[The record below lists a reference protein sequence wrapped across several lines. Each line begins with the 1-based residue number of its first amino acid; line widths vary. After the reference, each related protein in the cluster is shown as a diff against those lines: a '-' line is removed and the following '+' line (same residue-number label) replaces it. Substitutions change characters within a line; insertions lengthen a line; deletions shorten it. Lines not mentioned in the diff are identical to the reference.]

1 MDKADFTFLIA
12 SLLYMMFALA
22 ESIGLLPD
30 PAILGLA
37 FTFLWGILFITTM
50 LKSRFYLQRT
60 GNIMNIIS
68 LVLALLVFILS
79 IIVFIKNL

>member
-37 FTFLWGILFITTM
+37 STLLWGILFITTM

-60 GNIMNIIS
+60 GNIMNLIS
-68 LVLALLVFILS
+68 LVLSLLVFILS
-79 IIVFIKNL
+79 IIVFIKSL